1 MEFRKYLEDFFSI
14 GHTFKLDINGWI
26 YTNISNFPIDLFLFR
41 SYNTCHDA
49 SVVACAFT
57 PDSTFIIS
65 GSSNGDLRVW
75 DAKYGHGKVLTY
87 TLEGHD
93 LGVTSCDFSPHMK
106 VKDSGVDGCITY
118 EFATSGHDNLVKIW
132 EMTAD
137 LSCTCKSLYKP
148 FFVNSVHRFFPPL
161 NSVHCTAHKLVADLI
176 AKVKYIY
183 NSTVTYVN
191 MTVAQLPILEW
202 LCNSLVLNIT
212 MQYQNN
218 VHELAMH

>member
-1 MEFRKYLEDFFSI
+1 MNLSKHFQFFV
-14 GHTFKLDINGWI
+14 
-26 YTNISNFPIDLFLFR
+26 DLFLFR

-75 DAKYGHGKVLTY
+75 DAKYGHGKVFTY

-106 VKDSGVDGCITY
+106 VKDSGVSGCVTY

-148 FFVNSVHRFFPPL
+148 FFGELSSQVFSPFELSSLYCPQNQWQIL
-161 NSVHCTAHKLVADLI
+161 LQKWNT
-176 AKVKYIY
+176 YIIVLWRM
-183 NSTVTYVN
+183 SIW
-191 MTVAQLPILEW
+191 QLH
-202 LCNSLVLNIT
+202 NF
-212 MQYQNN
+212 QY
-218 VHELAMH
+218 

>member
-1 MEFRKYLEDFFSI
+1 MDLSKHFQFFV
-14 GHTFKLDINGWI
+14 
-26 YTNISNFPIDLFLFR
+26 DLFLFR

-106 VKDSGVDGCITY
+106 VKDSGVNGCVTY

-148 FFVNSVHRFFPPL
+148 FFCELSSQVLFSLWTQFTVLPANRWQIL
-161 NSVHCTAHKLVADLI
+161 LQKWKT
-176 AKVKYIY
+176 YIIVLWRM
-183 NSTVTYVN
+183 SIW
-191 MTVAQLPILEW
+191 QLH
-202 LCNSLVLNIT
+202 NF
-212 MQYQNN
+212 QY
-218 VHELAMH
+218 